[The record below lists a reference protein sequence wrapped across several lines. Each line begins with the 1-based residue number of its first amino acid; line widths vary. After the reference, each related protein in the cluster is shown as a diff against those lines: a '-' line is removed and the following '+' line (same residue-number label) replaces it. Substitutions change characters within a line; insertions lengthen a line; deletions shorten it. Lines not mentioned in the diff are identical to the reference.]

1 MNYNQMKKVL
11 IIVSLVVNSVC
22 SYAQSIEE
30 QLTQVY
36 VMMDTAK
43 TVPTITEVASQ
54 FELIAMMNP
63 ESYAANYYATVSKA
77 LLSYTGKDQK
87 LRDELVDMANQFYE
101 KAKAIEPSNQEN
113 FILGALLANARLSVD
128 GGSRWKEQGEIFEK
142 NLTSARSINPNN
154 PRIAHLKGVAVYFTP
169 KMFGGGKKNALEYL
183 LKSEEQYKLETES
196 SVLKPHW
203 GATRNA
209 YFIGLC
215 QEDK

>member
-22 SYAQSIEE
+22 CFAQSLEE
-30 QLTQVY
+30 QLKDVY

-43 TVPTITEVASQ
+43 TVSTITEVASQ

-87 LRDELVDMANQFYE
+87 LRDELLDMANQFYE
-101 KAKAIEPSNQEN
+101 KAQSIEPSNQEN

-142 NLTSARSINPNN
+142 NLTSARAINPNN
-154 PRIAHLKGVAVYFTP
+154 PRISHLKGVAVYFTP

-183 LKSEEQYKLETES
+183 LKSEELFKAETETS
-196 SVLKPHW
+196 ILKPHW
-203 GATRNA
+203 GEHRNA
-209 YFIGLC
+209 YFLGLC
-215 QEDK
+215 REDK

>member
-1 MNYNQMKKVL
+1 MKKVF
-11 IIVSLVVNSVC
+11 IFTSLVFSSLIN
-22 SYAQSIEE
+22 YAQTLEE
-30 QLTQVY
+30 QLTPVY
-36 VMMDTAK
+36 AMMDTAK
-43 TVPTITEVASQ
+43 TVHSITEVASQ

-63 ESYAANYYATVSKA
+63 ESYIANYYAAVSKA
-77 LLSYTGKDQK
+77 LLSYTGKEQK
-87 LRDELVDMANQFYE
+87 LRDELLDMAHQFYE
-101 KAKAIEPSNQEN
+101 KAKVIDPSNQEN

-183 LKSEEQYKLETES
+183 LKSEEQFKLETET

-203 GATRNA
+203 GGTRNA

-215 QEDK
+215 QEAK

>member
-1 MNYNQMKKVL
+1 
-11 IIVSLVVNSVC
+11 
-22 SYAQSIEE
+22 
-30 QLTQVY
+30 
-36 VMMDTAK
+36 
-43 TVPTITEVASQ
+43 
-54 FELIAMMNP
+54 MMNP
-63 ESYAANYYATVSKA
+63 ESYISNYYATVSKA

-87 LRDELVDMANQFYE
+87 FRDELLDMANQFYE
-101 KAKAIEPSNQEN
+101 KAKVIEPSNQEN

-142 NLTSARSINPNN
+142 NLTSARTINPNN

-183 LKSEEQYKLETES
+183 LKSDAQFKLETET

-203 GATRNA
+203 GQNRNT
-209 YFIGLC
+209 YFLSLC

>member
-1 MNYNQMKKVL
+1 MKKL
-11 IIVSLVVNSVC
+11 IVVFGMIVSSFGVFS
-22 SYAQSIEE
+22 QTMEE
-30 QLTQVY
+30 QMSQVY
-36 VMMDTAK
+36 AMMDTST
-43 TVPTITEVASQ
+43 TVTTSTEMAAQ

-63 ESYAANYYATVSKA
+63 DNYAANYYAALSKA

-87 LRDELVDMANQFYE
+87 SRDELLDQAEQFYE

-142 NLTSARSINPNN
+142 NLTSARASNPNN

-183 LKSEEQYKLETES
+183 LKSEEQFKSETET

-215 QEDK
+215 QEGK

>member
-1 MNYNQMKKVL
+1 M
-11 IIVSLVVNSVC
+11 IVSSFGAF
-22 SYAQSIEE
+22 SQTMEE
-30 QLTQVY
+30 QMSQVY
-36 VMMDTAK
+36 AMMDTST
-43 TVPTITEVASQ
+43 TVTTSTEVAAQ

-63 ESYAANYYATVSKA
+63 ESYISNYYATVSKA
-77 LLSYTGKDQK
+77 LLSYKGKDQK
-87 LRDELVDMANQFYE
+87 LRDELLDMANQFYE

-142 NLTSARSINPNN
+142 NLTSARAINPNN

-183 LKSEEQYKLETES
+183 LKSEEQFKSETET

>member
-1 MNYNQMKKVL
+1 MKKL
-11 IIVSLVVNSVC
+11 IVVFGMIVSSFGAF
-22 SYAQSIEE
+22 SQTMEE
-30 QLTQVY
+30 QMSQVY
-36 VMMDTAK
+36 AMMDTST
-43 TVPTITEVASQ
+43 TVTTSTEVAAQ

-63 ESYAANYYATVSKA
+63 ESYISNYYATVSKA
-77 LLSYTGKDQK
+77 LLSYKGKDQK
-87 LRDELVDMANQFYE
+87 LRDELLDMANQFYE

-142 NLTSARSINPNN
+142 NLTSARAINPNN

-183 LKSEEQYKLETES
+183 LKSEEQFKSETET

>member
-1 MNYNQMKKVL
+1 MKKVF
-11 IIVSLVVNSVC
+11 IFTSLVFSSLIN
-22 SYAQSIEE
+22 YAQTLEE
-30 QLTQVY
+30 QLTPVY
-36 VMMDTAK
+36 AMMDTAK
-43 TVPTITEVASQ
+43 TVPSITEVASQ

-63 ESYAANYYATVSKA
+63 ESYIANYYAAVSKA
-77 LLSYTGKDQK
+77 LLSYTGKEQK
-87 LRDELVDMANQFYE
+87 LRDELLDMAHQFYE
-101 KAKAIEPSNQEN
+101 KAKVIDPSNQEN

-183 LKSEEQYKLETES
+183 LKSEEQYKLETET

-203 GATRNA
+203 GQKRNS
-209 YFIGLC
+209 FFLSLC
-215 QEDK
+215 QDDK